1 MSFEVRVN
9 GSNGTWVEQPQ
20 LSFVDTQTQIMDWR
34 GLGGFGQQNDLM
46 GADPY
51 SSRLTPNANAG
62 ASWLLPGDAEVTDL
76 VVEALRPADAYITF
90 TPFTVDVSATAIH
103 PVDGRMYLLIDET
116 LIQLDATNNPP
127 VIELAENITGA
138 ITMVVDINNDML
150 LVSVDDGVTKFRAWS
165 LTDSTELTGPFSIES
180 SMSAN
185 SSQIVTVMMTDS
197 SGLVWAG
204 TNEADLMAAGVGV
217 TSNPS
222 AGSDT
227 VTDMLEVG
235 GVVYLATH
243 GGGVMRYDTSSS
255 QWLSSWD
262 TQNSLPS
269 DSVVELELMNGILMI
284 GLADAGIVRYNIAT
298 SSWLATWT
306 DANWLN
312 SNDIHGMGQGGEW
325 LHILAGDTIHFYN
338 MTMGAFS
345 TSKAL
350 QDVGL
355 VRDGVDL
362 IAWPNGGSRSPG
374 VDTIMVGD
382 GGGSFA
388 LFEPATPPDPLIHNV
403 ARFRTHQRSDARR
416 IGSKQCSVGCRK

>member
-1 MSFEVRVN
+1 MVHEAISFISNAESVAHMVQSDRTRVPLFLVGLMLIASLTPVLQLGAVVNPRNAVEWGSGGFNDTGWMTLDAVGADPASGILAEGDLHLTLAPGAIVENLSFEVRVN

-76 VVEALRPADAYITF
+76 VVEALRPADAYVTF
-90 TPFTVDVSATAIH
+90 TPFTLDVGAAALH
-103 PVDGRMYLLIDET
+103 PDDGRLYLLINET
-116 LIQLDATNNPP
+116 LVQLDASNDPP

-138 ITMVVDINNDML
+138 MTMVVDTINDML
-150 LVSVDDGVTKFRAWS
+150 LVSVDDDATKFRAWS
-165 LTDSTELTGPFSIES
+165 LTDSTELSGPFTIGGGLTTD
-180 SMSAN
+180 
-185 SSQIVTVMMTDS
+185 QHVTSMMTDS
-197 SGLVWAG
+197 GGLVWAG
-204 TNEADLMAAGVGV
+204 TNEADLIAAGVNI

-222 AGSDT
+222 GGSDA

-235 GVVYLATH
+235 GVVYLATD

-269 DSVVELELMNGILMI
+269 DSVAQLELMNGILMI
-284 GLADAGIVRYNIAT
+284 GLADAGIVRYNVAT

-306 DANWLN
+306 DANWLD
-312 SNDIHGMGQGGEW
+312 SNDQ
-325 LHILAGDTIHFYN
+325 AKN
-338 MTMGAFS
+338 
-345 TSKAL
+345 
-350 QDVGL
+350 
-355 VRDGVDL
+355 
-362 IAWPNGGSRSPG
+362 
-374 VDTIMVGD
+374 
-382 GGGSFA
+382 
-388 LFEPATPPDPLIHNV
+388 
-403 ARFRTHQRSDARR
+403 
-416 IGSKQCSVGCRK
+416 